1 MKSNVVHDFYLCL
14 CTLNLM
20 MNLYSVVLCH
30 ISVGIIVIL
39 VLFAAVLYDMM
50 VLQVTIFC
58 HLFPLY

>member
-50 VLQVTIFC
+50 VLCI
-58 HLFPLY
+58 